1 MGYGAYGIVIIVQFD
16 QLNTF
21 VATWTRTLEPVGA
34 YSKRLKPCDPQGG
47 ELIPSDNKAK
57 LAAICELLL
66 TTIHVEGK
74 FVMTGVAL
82 SPVIPEE
89 GDQSKKTYLPPAFAV
104 SSALS
109 A

>member
-1 MGYGAYGIVIIVQFD
+1 MGYGAYGIVTLVQFN
-16 QLNTF
+16 QLTTF
-21 VATWTRTLEPVGA
+21 VATWTKTLEPAGA

-47 ELIPSDNKAK
+47 ELTPSDNKTK

-66 TTIHVEGK
+66 TTIHVEGE

-82 SPVIPEE
+82 SPVIPED
-89 GDQSKKTYLPPAFAV
+89 GDQSKKTYLPLALAV

-109 A
+109 T